1 MQLHE
6 IRPKKRGQA
15 RKRIGRGGKKGT
27 YSGKGIKGQRSRA
40 GRKFKPI
47 IRDLIKRYPKLRGS
61 RQETRSRGE
70 GFKFQI
76 LNLDVLERK
85 FNSGEKVNLST
96 LLEKRL
102 IAKMKGKVPRVK
114 ILGKGEIT
122 KPLIIEDCALSTSA
136 KEKIKK
142 AGGEVNNIK
151 SIK

>member
-6 IRPKKRGQA
+6 IKPKKRGQR

-61 RQETRSRGE
+61 RQETMSRGE